1 MTSQA
6 TNASRALIELVRPP
20 AGSIRL
26 RIWGSEVRI
35 LSGAPNKIKGLQQ
48 DHDPKICPENR
59 SGQTMGR
66 HSGSSATGRYRAAA
80 PHTPNAGFHGDDFFP
95 VEVLRSANRKRGSS
109 TIRITA
115 PNRWAAGVELT

>member
-35 LSGAPNKIKGLQQ
+35 LSGAPIKSGTYRGAQSLG
-48 DHDPKICPENR
+48 NR
-59 SGQTMGR
+59 PRDRQETSKAGVGKAPLTACNSLSISRIPFVVVRGVEHHQHQPALGGTD
-66 HSGSSATGRYRAAA
+66 RAA
-80 PHTPNAGFHGDDFFP
+80 
-95 VEVLRSANRKRGSS
+95 ECK
-109 TIRITA
+109 
-115 PNRWAAGVELT
+115 